1 VTDVFAIGVAR
12 QALWTVL
19 LLAGPPL
26 LVGLVVGLF
35 VSVIQATTQIQEQT
49 LTFVP
54 KLVVV
59 SVLLI
64 VLASWL
70 LHTMVDFTANLYGLI
85 PQLTR

>member
-1 VTDVFAIGVAR
+1 MTDLFAIGVAR
-12 QALWTVL
+12 QALLTVML
-19 LLAGPPL
+19 LSGPPL
-26 LVGLVVGLF
+26 LVGMVVGLF

-59 SVLLI
+59 SLVLI

-70 LHTMVDFTANLYGLI
+70 MHTMVDFTAHLYGML

>member
-1 VTDVFAIGVAR
+1 MNDVFAISVAR
-12 QALWTVL
+12 QALVTVME
-19 LLAGPPL
+19 LAGPPL
-26 LVGLVVGLF
+26 LAGMVVGLF

-59 SVLLI
+59 SLVLI

-70 LHTMVDFTANLYGLI
+70 LQIMVDFTTNLYGLL

>member
-1 VTDVFAIGVAR
+1 MTDLFAIGVAR
-12 QALWTVL
+12 QALLTVML
-19 LLAGPPL
+19 LSGPPL
-26 LVGLVVGLF
+26 LVGMVVGLF

-59 SVLLI
+59 SVILI

>member
-1 VTDVFAIGVAR
+1 MTDVFAISVAR
-12 QALWTVL
+12 QALLTVL

-35 VSVIQATTQIQEQT
+35 ISVIQATTQIQEQT

-59 SVLLI
+59 SLVLI
-64 VLASWL
+64 ILAPWL
-70 LHTMVDFTANLYGLI
+70 MHIMVDFTANLYGML

>member
-1 VTDVFAIGVAR
+1 MTDVFAIGVAR

>member
-1 VTDVFAIGVAR
+1 MTDVFAIGVAR

-26 LVGLVVGLF
+26 LAGLVVGLF